1 MKTLRED
8 LDIRLNELF
17 SKILNKNM
25 GRKIIEQTGEVISKK
40 RNCLKAATHSI
51 LLQQRPLSDVSDKE
65 IYWIIDGLNETLSE
79 NGESNLVKDFK
90 IKDIF
95 TDKEI
100 QKYSKSQFENVTEA
114 IYPISFKVLK
124 ISDDQWLSTISSKK
138 LFELY
143 KNQIINYNKNTQ
155 RPLKEVTKHGVKTY
169 KINKNKQSVN
179 AIKEDLKKG
188 LFIPNCLTFN
198 INMDNP
204 SNEYYIDEENREL
217 VLENGQFDLIDGFH
231 RYSAIT
237 ELLLENPDIEFNFGI
252 WIMNFDENK
261 SCRFIAQEDKRN
273 KINKTYTKS
282 LDALNGDNF
291 SSRIVQVLNENNN
304 SPFKGKLTRYND
316 NNINYDD
323 VVITINDN
331 FKCNTRM
338 EANRLSENIIKS
350 FEILEDDNI
359 DITNLNSNEIIVSLV
374 GISLL
379 LSNEIDNSTFVSK
392 VKTYINSNNTLNT
405 NRKII
410 NYYNN

>member
-8 LDIRLNELF
+8 LDIRLNDLF
-17 SKILNKNM
+17 TKILNKNM

-40 RNCLKAATHSI
+40 RNYLKAATHSI

-65 IYWIIDGLNETLSE
+65 IYWVIDGLNETLSK
-79 NGESNLVKDFK
+79 NGELNLVKDFK

-100 QKYSKSQFENVTEA
+100 QKYSKSKFENVTET

-204 SNEYYIDEENREL
+204 SNEYYVDEENREL

-316 NNINYDD
+316 SNINYDD

-379 LSNEIDNSTFVSK
+379 LSNEIEDKTFVSK

>member
-8 LDIRLNELF
+8 LDIRLNDLF

-25 GRKIIEQTGEVISKK
+25 GRKIIEQTGEVVSKK
-40 RNCLKAATHSI
+40 RNYLKAATHSI

-65 IYWIIDGLNETLSE
+65 IYWVIDGLNETLSK
-79 NGESNLVKDFK
+79 NGELNLVKDFK

-100 QKYSKSQFENVTEA
+100 QKYSKSKFENVTET

-204 SNEYYIDEENREL
+204 SNEYYVDEENGEL

-291 SSRIVQVLNENNN
+291 SSRIIQVLNENNN

-316 NNINYDD
+316 SNINYDD

>member
-1 MKTLRED
+1 MKMLRED
-8 LDIRLNELF
+8 LDIRLNDLF
-17 SKILNKNM
+17 TKILNKNM
-25 GRKIIEQTGEVISKK
+25 GRKIIEQTGEVISEK
-40 RNCLKAATHSI
+40 RNYLKAATHSI

-65 IYWIIDGLNETLSE
+65 IYWVIDGLNETLSK
-79 NGESNLVKDFK
+79 NGELNLVKDFK

-100 QKYSKSQFENVTEA
+100 QKYSKSKFENVTET

-204 SNEYYIDEENREL
+204 SNEYYVDEENREL

-291 SSRIVQVLNENNN
+291 SSRIIQVLNENNN

-316 NNINYDD
+316 SNINYDD

-379 LSNEIDNSTFVSK
+379 LSNEIEDKTFVSK

>member
-8 LDIRLNELF
+8 LDIRLNDLF

-25 GRKIIEQTGEVISKK
+25 GRKIIEQTGEVVSKK
-40 RNCLKAATHSI
+40 RNYLKAATHSI

-65 IYWIIDGLNETLSE
+65 IYWVIDGLNETLSE

-100 QKYSKSQFENVTEA
+100 QKYSKSKFENVTET

-204 SNEYYIDEENREL
+204 SNEYYVDEENGEL

-291 SSRIVQVLNENNN
+291 SSRIIQVLNENNN

-316 NNINYDD
+316 SNINYDD

-379 LSNEIDNSTFVSK
+379 LSNEIEDKTFVSK

>member
-8 LDIRLNELF
+8 LDIRLNDLF
-17 SKILNKNM
+17 TKILNKNM
-25 GRKIIEQTGEVISKK
+25 GRKIIEQTGEVISEK
-40 RNCLKAATHSI
+40 RNYLKAATHSI

-65 IYWIIDGLNETLSE
+65 IYWVIDGLNETLSK
-79 NGESNLVKDFK
+79 NGELNLVKDFK

-100 QKYSKSQFENVTEA
+100 QKYSKSKFENVTET

-204 SNEYYIDEENREL
+204 SNEYYVDEENGEL

-291 SSRIVQVLNENNN
+291 SSRIIQVLNENNN

-316 NNINYDD
+316 SNINYDD
-323 VVITINDN
+323 VVIAINDN
-331 FKCNTRM
+331 FKCSTRM

-350 FEILEDDNI
+350 FEILEDYNI

-379 LSNEIDNSTFVSK
+379 LSNEIEDKTFVSK

>member
-8 LDIRLNELF
+8 LDIRLNDLF
-17 SKILNKNM
+17 TKILNKNM
-25 GRKIIEQTGEVISKK
+25 GRKIIEQTGEVISEK
-40 RNCLKAATHSI
+40 RNYLKAATHSI

-65 IYWIIDGLNETLSE
+65 IYWVIDGLNETLSK
-79 NGESNLVKDFK
+79 NGELNLVKDFK

-100 QKYSKSQFENVTEA
+100 QKYSKSKFENVTET

-204 SNEYYIDEENREL
+204 SNEYYVDEENGEL
-217 VLENGQFDLIDGFH
+217 VLDNGQFDLIDGFH

-291 SSRIVQVLNENNN
+291 SSRIIQVLNENNN

-316 NNINYDD
+316 SNINYDD

-331 FKCNTRM
+331 FKCSTRM

-379 LSNEIDNSTFVSK
+379 LSDEIDNNTFVSK
-392 VKTYINSNNTLNT
+392 VKTYINSNNMLNT

>member
-8 LDIRLNELF
+8 LDIRLNDLF
-17 SKILNKNM
+17 TKILNKNM
-25 GRKIIEQTGEVISKK
+25 GRKIIEQTGEVISEK
-40 RNCLKAATHSI
+40 RNYLKAATHSI

-65 IYWIIDGLNETLSE
+65 IYWVIDGLNETLSE

-100 QKYSKSQFENVTEA
+100 QKYSKSKFENVTET

-204 SNEYYIDEENREL
+204 SNEYYVDEENGEL

-291 SSRIVQVLNENNN
+291 SSRIIQVLNENNN

-316 NNINYDD
+316 SNINYDD

-331 FKCNTRM
+331 FKCSTRM

-379 LSNEIDNSTFVSK
+379 LSNEIEDKTFVSK

>member
-8 LDIRLNELF
+8 LDIRLNDLF
-17 SKILNKNM
+17 TKILNKNM
-25 GRKIIEQTGEVISKK
+25 GRKIIEQTGEVISEK
-40 RNCLKAATHSI
+40 RNYLKAATHSI
-51 LLQQRPLSDVSDKE
+51 LFQQRPLSDVSDKE
-65 IYWIIDGLNETLSE
+65 IYWVIDGLNETLSK
-79 NGESNLVKDFK
+79 NGELNLVKDFK

-100 QKYSKSQFENVTEA
+100 QKYSKSKFENVTET

-204 SNEYYIDEENREL
+204 SNEYYVDEENGEL

-291 SSRIVQVLNENNN
+291 SSRIIQVLNENNN

-316 NNINYDD
+316 SNINYDD

-350 FEILEDDNI
+350 FEILEDDGI

-379 LSNEIDNSTFVSK
+379 LSNEIEDKTFVSK

>member
-8 LDIRLNELF
+8 LDIRLNDLF
-17 SKILNKNM
+17 TKILNKNM
-25 GRKIIEQTGEVISKK
+25 GRKIIEQTGEVVSKK
-40 RNCLKAATHSI
+40 RNYLKAATHSI
-51 LLQQRPLSDVSDKE
+51 LLKQRPLSDVSDKE
-65 IYWIIDGLNETLSE
+65 IYWVIDGLNETLSE

-95 TDKEI
+95 TNKEI
-100 QKYSKSQFENVTEA
+100 QKYSKSKFENVTET

-155 RPLKEVTKHGVKTY
+155 RPLKEVTKHGIKTY

-204 SNEYYIDEENREL
+204 SNEYYVDEENREL

-291 SSRIVQVLNENNN
+291 SSRIIQVLNENNN

-316 NNINYDD
+316 SNINYDD

-379 LSNEIDNSTFVSK
+379 LSNEIEDKTFVSK

>member
-8 LDIRLNELF
+8 LDIRLNDLF
-17 SKILNKNM
+17 TKILNKNM

-40 RNCLKAATHSI
+40 RNYLKAATHSI

-65 IYWIIDGLNETLSE
+65 IYWVIDGLNETLSK
-79 NGESNLVKDFK
+79 NGELNLVKDFK

-100 QKYSKSQFENVTEA
+100 QKYSKSKFENVTET

-204 SNEYYIDEENREL
+204 SNEYYVDEENGEL

-291 SSRIVQVLNENNN
+291 SSRIVKVLNENNN

-316 NNINYDD
+316 SNINYDD

-379 LSNEIDNSTFVSK
+379 LSNEIEDKTFVSK

>member
-8 LDIRLNELF
+8 LDIRLNDLF
-17 SKILNKNM
+17 TKILNKNM
-25 GRKIIEQTGEVISKK
+25 GRKIIEQTGEVISEK
-40 RNCLKAATHSI
+40 RNYLKAATHSI

-65 IYWIIDGLNETLSE
+65 IYWVIDGLNETLSK
-79 NGESNLVKDFK
+79 NGELNLVKDFK

-100 QKYSKSQFENVTEA
+100 QKYSKSKFENVTET

-204 SNEYYIDEENREL
+204 SNEYYVDEENREL

-291 SSRIVQVLNENNN
+291 SSRIIQVLNENNN

-316 NNINYDD
+316 SNINYDD

-331 FKCNTRM
+331 FKCSTRM

-379 LSNEIDNSTFVSK
+379 LSNEIEDKTVVSK

>member
-8 LDIRLNELF
+8 LDIRLNDLF
-17 SKILNKNM
+17 TKILNKNM
-25 GRKIIEQTGEVISKK
+25 GRKIIEQTGEVVSKK
-40 RNCLKAATHSI
+40 RNYLKAATHSI

-65 IYWIIDGLNETLSE
+65 IYWVIDGLNETLSK
-79 NGESNLVKDFK
+79 NGELNLVKDFK

-100 QKYSKSQFENVTEA
+100 QKYSKSKFENVTET

-204 SNEYYIDEENREL
+204 SNEYYVDEENGEL

-316 NNINYDD
+316 SNINYDD

-331 FKCNTRM
+331 FKCSTRM

-379 LSNEIDNSTFVSK
+379 LSNEIEDKTFVSK
-392 VKTYINSNNTLNT
+392 VKTYINSKNTLNT

>member
-8 LDIRLNELF
+8 LDIRLNDLF

-25 GRKIIEQTGEVISKK
+25 GRKIIEQTGEVVSKK
-40 RNCLKAATHSI
+40 RNYLKAATHSI

-65 IYWIIDGLNETLSE
+65 IYWVIDGLNETLSE

-100 QKYSKSQFENVTEA
+100 QKYSKSKFENVTET

-155 RPLKEVTKHGVKTY
+155 RPLKEVTKHGIKTY

-204 SNEYYIDEENREL
+204 SNEYYVYEENGEL

-291 SSRIVQVLNENNN
+291 SSRIVKVLNENNN
-304 SPFKGKLTRYND
+304 SPFKGKLTRYN
-316 NNINYDD
+316 NSNINYDD

>member
-8 LDIRLNELF
+8 LDIRLNDLF
-17 SKILNKNM
+17 TKILNKNM
-25 GRKIIEQTGEVISKK
+25 GRKIIEQTGEVISEK
-40 RNCLKAATHSI
+40 RNYLKAATHSI

-65 IYWIIDGLNETLSE
+65 IYWVIDGLNETLSK
-79 NGESNLVKDFK
+79 NGELNLVKDFK

-100 QKYSKSQFENVTEA
+100 QKYSKSKFENVTET

-204 SNEYYIDEENREL
+204 SNEYYVDEENGEL

-291 SSRIVQVLNENNN
+291 SSRIIQVLNENNN

-316 NNINYDD
+316 SNINYDD

-379 LSNEIDNSTFVSK
+379 LSNEIEDKTFVSK

>member
-8 LDIRLNELF
+8 LDIRLNDLF
-17 SKILNKNM
+17 TKILNKNM
-25 GRKIIEQTGEVISKK
+25 GRKIIEQTGEVISEK
-40 RNCLKAATHSI
+40 RNYLKAATHSI

-65 IYWIIDGLNETLSE
+65 IYWVIDGLNETLSK
-79 NGESNLVKDFK
+79 NGELNLVKDFK

-100 QKYSKSQFENVTEA
+100 QKYSKSKFENVTET

-204 SNEYYIDEENREL
+204 SNEYYVDEENGEL

-291 SSRIVQVLNENNN
+291 SSRIIQVLNENNN

-316 NNINYDD
+316 SNINYDD

-331 FKCNTRM
+331 FKRSTRM

-359 DITNLNSNEIIVSLV
+359 NITNLNSNEIIVSLV

-379 LSNEIDNSTFVSK
+379 LSNEIEDKTFVSK

>member
-8 LDIRLNELF
+8 LDIRLNDLF
-17 SKILNKNM
+17 TKILNKNM
-25 GRKIIEQTGEVISKK
+25 GRKIIEQTGEVISEK
-40 RNCLKAATHSI
+40 RNYLKAATHSI

-65 IYWIIDGLNETLSE
+65 IYWVIDGLNETLSE
-79 NGESNLVKDFK
+79 NGELNLVKDFK

-100 QKYSKSQFENVTEA
+100 QKYSKSKFENVTET

-204 SNEYYIDEENREL
+204 SNEYYVDEENGEL

-291 SSRIVQVLNENNN
+291 SSRIVKVLNENNN
-304 SPFKGKLTRYND
+304 SPFKGKLTRYN
-316 NNINYDD
+316 NSNINYDD

-338 EANRLSENIIKS
+338 EANKTSDNIIKS
-350 FEILEDDNI
+350 FELLEDNGI
-359 DITNLNSNEIIVSLV
+359 DISNLTSNLIIFTIV

-379 LSNEIDNSTFVSK
+379 LSNNIDENTFIEK
-392 VKTYINSNNTLNT
+392 VKLYINSDNVLNT

>member
-8 LDIRLNELF
+8 LDIRLNDLF
-17 SKILNKNM
+17 TKILNKNM
-25 GRKIIEQTGEVISKK
+25 GRKIIEQTGEVISEK
-40 RNCLKAATHSI
+40 RNYLKAATHSI

-65 IYWIIDGLNETLSE
+65 IYWVIDGLNETLSK
-79 NGESNLVKDFK
+79 NGELNLVKDFK

-100 QKYSKSQFENVTEA
+100 QKYSKSKFENVTET

-179 AIKEDLKKG
+179 DIKEDLKKG

-204 SNEYYIDEENREL
+204 SNEYYVDEENGEL

-291 SSRIVQVLNENNN
+291 SSRIIQVLNENNN

-316 NNINYDD
+316 SNINYDD

-379 LSNEIDNSTFVSK
+379 LSNEIEDKTFVSK

>member
-8 LDIRLNELF
+8 LDIRLNDLF
-17 SKILNKNM
+17 TKILNKNM
-25 GRKIIEQTGEVISKK
+25 GRKIIEQTGEVVSKK
-40 RNCLKAATHSI
+40 RNYLKAATHSI

-65 IYWIIDGLNETLSE
+65 IYWVIDGLNETLSE
-79 NGESNLVKDFK
+79 NGELNLVKDFK

-100 QKYSKSQFENVTEA
+100 QKYSKSKFENVTET

-204 SNEYYIDEENREL
+204 SNEYYVDEENREL

-291 SSRIVQVLNENNN
+291 SSRIIQVLNENNN

-316 NNINYDD
+316 SNINYDD

-350 FEILEDDNI
+350 FEILEDDGI

-379 LSNEIDNSTFVSK
+379 LSNEIEDKTFVSK

>member
-8 LDIRLNELF
+8 LDIRLNDLF

-40 RNCLKAATHSI
+40 RNYLKAATHSI

-65 IYWIIDGLNETLSE
+65 IYWVIDGLNETLSE
-79 NGESNLVKDFK
+79 NGERNLLKDFK

-100 QKYSKSQFENVTEA
+100 QKYSKSKFENVTET

-204 SNEYYIDEENREL
+204 SNEYYVDEENREL

-282 LDALNGDNF
+282 LDTLNGDNF
-291 SSRIVQVLNENNN
+291 SSRIIQVLNENNN

-316 NNINYDD
+316 SNINYDD

-331 FKCNTRM
+331 FKCSTRM

-379 LSNEIDNSTFVSK
+379 LSNEIEDKTFVSK

>member
-8 LDIRLNELF
+8 LDIRLNDLF

-25 GRKIIEQTGEVISKK
+25 GRKIIEQTGEVISEK
-40 RNCLKAATHSI
+40 RNYLKAATHSI

-65 IYWIIDGLNETLSE
+65 IYWVIDGLNETLSK
-79 NGESNLVKDFK
+79 NGELNLVKDFK

-100 QKYSKSQFENVTEA
+100 QKYSKSKFENVTET

-204 SNEYYIDEENREL
+204 SNEYYVDEENREL

-291 SSRIVQVLNENNN
+291 SSRIIQVLNENNN

-316 NNINYDD
+316 SNINYDD

-379 LSNEIDNSTFVSK
+379 LSNEIEDKTFVSK

>member
-8 LDIRLNELF
+8 LDIRLNDLF
-17 SKILNKNM
+17 TKILNKNM
-25 GRKIIEQTGEVISKK
+25 GRKIIEQTGEVISEK
-40 RNCLKAATHSI
+40 RNYLKAATHSI

-65 IYWIIDGLNETLSE
+65 IYWVIDGLNETLSE
-79 NGESNLVKDFK
+79 NGERNLLKDFK

-100 QKYSKSQFENVTEA
+100 QKYSKSKFENVTET

-204 SNEYYIDEENREL
+204 SNEYYVDEENREL

-291 SSRIVQVLNENNN
+291 SSRIIQVLNENNN

-316 NNINYDD
+316 SNINYDD
-323 VVITINDN
+323 VVIAINDN
-331 FKCNTRM
+331 FKCSTRM

-350 FEILEDDNI
+350 FEILEDDGI

-379 LSNEIDNSTFVSK
+379 LSNEIEDKTFVSK

>member
-8 LDIRLNELF
+8 LDIRLNDLF
-17 SKILNKNM
+17 TKILNKNM
-25 GRKIIEQTGEVISKK
+25 GRKIIEQTGEVISEK
-40 RNCLKAATHSI
+40 RNYLKAATHSI

-65 IYWIIDGLNETLSE
+65 IYWVIDGLNETLSK
-79 NGESNLVKDFK
+79 NGELNLVKDFK

-100 QKYSKSQFENVTEA
+100 QKYSKSKFENVTET

-155 RPLKEVTKHGVKTY
+155 RPLKEVTKHGIKTY

-204 SNEYYIDEENREL
+204 SNEYYVDEENREL

-291 SSRIVQVLNENNN
+291 SSRIIQVLNENNN

-316 NNINYDD
+316 SNINYDD

-379 LSNEIDNSTFVSK
+379 LSNEIEDKTFVSK

>member
-1 MKTLRED
+1 MKILRED
-8 LDIRLNELF
+8 LDIRLNDLF
-17 SKILNKNM
+17 TKILNKNI
-25 GRKIIEQTGEVISKK
+25 GRKIIEQTGEVVSKK
-40 RNCLKAATHSI
+40 RNYLKAATHSI
-51 LLQQRPLSDVSDKE
+51 LLKQRPLSDVSDKE
-65 IYWIIDGLNETLSE
+65 IYWVIDGLNETLSE
-79 NGESNLVKDFK
+79 NGEHNLIKNFK

-100 QKYSKSQFENVTEA
+100 QKYSKAKFENVTET
-114 IYPISFKVLK
+114 IYPISFKVLN

-204 SNEYYIDEENREL
+204 SNEYYVDEENKEL

-291 SSRIVQVLNENNN
+291 SSRIIQVLNENNN

-316 NNINYDD
+316 SNINYDD

-379 LSNEIDNSTFVSK
+379 LSNEIEDKTFVSK

>member
-8 LDIRLNELF
+8 LDIRLNDLF
-17 SKILNKNM
+17 TKILNKNM
-25 GRKIIEQTGEVISKK
+25 GRKIIEQTGEVISEK
-40 RNCLKAATHSI
+40 RNYLKAATHSI

-65 IYWIIDGLNETLSE
+65 IYWVIDGLNETLIE
-79 NGESNLVKDFK
+79 NGELNLVKDFK

-100 QKYSKSQFENVTEA
+100 QKYSKSKFENVTET

-155 RPLKEVTKHGVKTY
+155 RPLKEFTKHGVKTY

-204 SNEYYIDEENREL
+204 SNEYYVDEENGEL

-291 SSRIVQVLNENNN
+291 SSRIIQVLNENNN

-316 NNINYDD
+316 SNINYDD
-323 VVITINDN
+323 IVITINDN
-331 FKCNTRM
+331 FKCSTRM

-350 FEILEDDNI
+350 FEILEDDGI

-379 LSNEIDNSTFVSK
+379 LSNEIEDKTFVSK

>member
-8 LDIRLNELF
+8 LDIRLNDLF
-17 SKILNKNM
+17 TKILNKNM
-25 GRKIIEQTGEVISKK
+25 GRKIIEQTGEVISEK
-40 RNCLKAATHSI
+40 RNYLKAATHSI

-65 IYWIIDGLNETLSE
+65 IYWVIDGLNETLSK
-79 NGESNLVKDFK
+79 NGELNLVKDFK

-100 QKYSKSQFENVTEA
+100 QKYSKSKFENVTET

-179 AIKEDLKKG
+179 AIKEELKKG

-204 SNEYYIDEENREL
+204 SNEYYVDEENREL

-291 SSRIVQVLNENNN
+291 SSRIIQVLNENNN

-316 NNINYDD
+316 SNINYDD

-350 FEILEDDNI
+350 FEILEDNNI

-379 LSNEIDNSTFVSK
+379 LSNEIEDKTFVSK
-392 VKTYINSNNTLNT
+392 VKTYINSKNTLNT

>member
-8 LDIRLNELF
+8 LDIRLNDLF

-40 RNCLKAATHSI
+40 RNYLKAATHSI

-65 IYWIIDGLNETLSE
+65 IYWIVDGLNETLSK

-100 QKYSKSQFENVTEA
+100 QKYSKSKFENVTET

-204 SNEYYIDEENREL
+204 SNEYYVDEENGEL

-291 SSRIVQVLNENNN
+291 SSRIIQVLNENNN

-316 NNINYDD
+316 SNINYDD

-331 FKCNTRM
+331 FKCSTRM

-379 LSNEIDNSTFVSK
+379 LSNEIEDKTFVSK

>member
-8 LDIRLNELF
+8 LDIRLNDLF
-17 SKILNKNM
+17 AKILNKNM
-25 GRKIIEQTGEVISKK
+25 GRKIIEQTGEVISEK
-40 RNCLKAATHSI
+40 RNYLKAATHSI

-65 IYWIIDGLNETLSE
+65 IYWVIDGLNETLSK
-79 NGESNLVKDFK
+79 NGELNLVKDFK

-100 QKYSKSQFENVTEA
+100 QKYSKSKFENVTET

-204 SNEYYIDEENREL
+204 SNEYYVDEENGEL

-291 SSRIVQVLNENNN
+291 SSRIIQVLNENNN

-316 NNINYDD
+316 SNINYDD

-331 FKCNTRM
+331 FKCSTRM

-350 FEILEDDNI
+350 FEILEDDGI

-379 LSNEIDNSTFVSK
+379 LSNEIEDKTFVSK

>member
-8 LDIRLNELF
+8 LDIRLNDLF
-17 SKILNKNM
+17 TKILNKNM
-25 GRKIIEQTGEVISKK
+25 GRKIIEQTGEVISEK
-40 RNCLKAATHSI
+40 RNYLKAATHSI

-65 IYWIIDGLNETLSE
+65 IYWVIDGLNETLSE
-79 NGESNLVKDFK
+79 NGESNLIKDFK

-100 QKYSKSQFENVTEA
+100 QKYSKSKFENVTET

-204 SNEYYIDEENREL
+204 SNEYYVDEENGEL

-291 SSRIVQVLNENNN
+291 SSRIIQVLNENNN

-316 NNINYDD
+316 SNINYDD

-331 FKCNTRM
+331 FKCSTRM

-379 LSNEIDNSTFVSK
+379 LSNEIEDKTFVSK

>member
-8 LDIRLNELF
+8 LDIRLNDLF

-40 RNCLKAATHSI
+40 RNYLKAATHSI

-65 IYWIIDGLNETLSE
+65 IYWVVDGLNETLSK

-100 QKYSKSQFENVTEA
+100 QKYSKSKFENVTET

-155 RPLKEVTKHGVKTY
+155 RPLKEVTKHGIKTY

-204 SNEYYIDEENREL
+204 SNEYYVDEENGEL

-316 NNINYDD
+316 SNINYDD

-379 LSNEIDNSTFVSK
+379 LSDEIDNNTFVSK
-392 VKTYINSNNTLNT
+392 VKTYINSNNMLNT

>member
-8 LDIRLNELF
+8 LDIRLNDLF

-40 RNCLKAATHSI
+40 RNYLKAATHSI

-65 IYWIIDGLNETLSE
+65 IYWVIDGLNETLSE

-100 QKYSKSQFENVTEA
+100 QKYSKSKFENVTET

-155 RPLKEVTKHGVKTY
+155 RPLKEVTKHGIKTY

-204 SNEYYIDEENREL
+204 SNEYYVDEENGEL

-237 ELLLENPDIEFNFGI
+237 ELLLENPDIKFNFGI

-316 NNINYDD
+316 SNINYDD
-323 VVITINDN
+323 IVITINDN
-331 FKCNTRM
+331 FKCSTRM

-379 LSNEIDNSTFVSK
+379 LSNEIEDKTFVSK

>member
-8 LDIRLNELF
+8 LDIRLNDLF
-17 SKILNKNM
+17 TKILNKNM
-25 GRKIIEQTGEVISKK
+25 GRKIIEQTGEVISEK
-40 RNCLKAATHSI
+40 RNYLKAATHSI

-65 IYWIIDGLNETLSE
+65 IYWVIDGLNETLSK
-79 NGESNLVKDFK
+79 NGELNLVKDFK

-100 QKYSKSQFENVTEA
+100 QKYSKSKFENVTET

-204 SNEYYIDEENREL
+204 SNEYYVDEENGEL

-291 SSRIVQVLNENNN
+291 SSRIIQVLNENNN

-316 NNINYDD
+316 SNINYDD

-331 FKCNTRM
+331 FKCSTRM

-374 GISLL
+374 GINLL
-379 LSNEIDNSTFVSK
+379 LSNEIEDKTFVSK

>member
-8 LDIRLNELF
+8 LDIRLNDLF

-25 GRKIIEQTGEVISKK
+25 GRKIIEQTGEVVSKK
-40 RNCLKAATHSI
+40 RNYLKAATHSI

-65 IYWIIDGLNETLSE
+65 IYWVIDGLNETLSK

-100 QKYSKSQFENVTEA
+100 QKYSKSKFENVTET

-155 RPLKEVTKHGVKTY
+155 RPLKEVTKHGIKTY

-179 AIKEDLKKG
+179 SIKEDLKKG

-204 SNEYYIDEENREL
+204 SNEYYVDEENGEL

-316 NNINYDD
+316 SNINYDD

-379 LSNEIDNSTFVSK
+379 LLDEIDNNTFVSK
-392 VKTYINSNNTLNT
+392 VKTYINSNNMLNT

>member
-8 LDIRLNELF
+8 LDIRLNDLF

-25 GRKIIEQTGEVISKK
+25 GRKIIEQTGEVVSKK
-40 RNCLKAATHSI
+40 RNYLKAATHSI

-65 IYWIIDGLNETLSE
+65 IYWVIDGLNETLSK

-100 QKYSKSQFENVTEA
+100 QKYSKSKFENVTET

-204 SNEYYIDEENREL
+204 SNEYYVDEENKEL

-291 SSRIVQVLNENNN
+291 SSRIIQVLNENNN

-316 NNINYDD
+316 SNINYDD

-379 LSNEIDNSTFVSK
+379 LSNEIEDKTFVSK

>member
-8 LDIRLNELF
+8 LDIRLNDLF

-25 GRKIIEQTGEVISKK
+25 GRKIIEQTGEVVSKK
-40 RNCLKAATHSI
+40 RNYLKAATHSI

-65 IYWIIDGLNETLSE
+65 IYWVIDGLNETLSE
-79 NGESNLVKDFK
+79 NGESNLIKDFK
-90 IKDIF
+90 IKNIF

-100 QKYSKSQFENVTEA
+100 QKYSKSKFENVTET

-204 SNEYYIDEENREL
+204 SNEYYVDEENKEL

-291 SSRIVQVLNENNN
+291 SSRIIQVLNENNN

-316 NNINYDD
+316 SNINYDD

-379 LSNEIDNSTFVSK
+379 LSNEIEDKTFVSK

>member
-1 MKTLRED
+1 MKMLRED
-8 LDIRLNELF
+8 LDIRLNSLF
-17 SKILNKNM
+17 TKILNKNM
-25 GRKIIEQTGEVISKK
+25 GRKIIEQTGEVISEK
-40 RNCLKAATHSI
+40 RNYLKAATHSI

-65 IYWIIDGLNETLSE
+65 IYWVIDGLNETLSE

-100 QKYSKSQFENVTEA
+100 QKYSKSKFENVTET

-204 SNEYYIDEENREL
+204 SNEYYVDEENGEL

-291 SSRIVQVLNENNN
+291 SSRIIQVLNENNN

-316 NNINYDD
+316 SNINYDD

-331 FKCNTRM
+331 FKCSTRM

-350 FEILEDDNI
+350 FEILEDDGI

-379 LSNEIDNSTFVSK
+379 LSNEIEDKTFVSK

>member
-1 MKTLRED
+1 MKILRED
-8 LDIRLNELF
+8 LDIRLNDLF
-17 SKILNKNM
+17 TKILNKNI
-25 GRKIIEQTGEVISKK
+25 GRKIIEQTGEVVSKK
-40 RNCLKAATHSI
+40 RNYLKAATHSI
-51 LLQQRPLSDVSDKE
+51 LLKQRPLSDVSDKE
-65 IYWIIDGLNETLSE
+65 IYWVIDGLNETLSK
-79 NGESNLVKDFK
+79 NGELNLVKDFK

-100 QKYSKSQFENVTEA
+100 QKYSKSKFENVTET

-204 SNEYYIDEENREL
+204 SNEYYVDEENGEL

-291 SSRIVQVLNENNN
+291 SSRIIQVLNENNN

-316 NNINYDD
+316 SNINYDD

-331 FKCNTRM
+331 FKCSTRM

-379 LSNEIDNSTFVSK
+379 LSNEIEDKTFVSK

>member
-316 NNINYDD
+316 SNINYDD

-379 LSNEIDNSTFVSK
+379 LSNEIDNNTFVSK
-392 VKTYINSNNTLNT
+392 VKTYINSNNMLNT